1 MTAAEDP
8 VLDPARLDALRETGL
23 MDAAPAEAF
32 ERITHMVSEMLG
44 VPVALVSLVGADKQR
59 FASAF
64 GLPEEWSTETP
75 LSHSFCQHV
84 VARSAPLVV
93 DDAREDPLVQDN
105 LAIRDLDVIAYA
117 GMPLQLEDGQT
128 LGALCAIDGTA
139 RHWSERELQLLR
151 DLAAI
156 TADAIRLRRALVKA
170 AGRDGLTGLDDRGTF
185 RTAIASAAAEAGERG
200 HQVAVLGLGL
210 DGFAL
215 VNAALGHDAGD
226 TLLQQV
232 AERLRGAVEAC
243 GTVARLGGD
252 TFGVLCEQVADEVE
266 ALALADRVRAAVCDA
281 PYVVDGEE
289 HLLAASVGLALGR
302 AEDDAET
309 LVEEALA
316 AMARA
321 KEHRGAGHG
330 RMERELAERAGRR
343 LRLRSDTLRAH
354 LRGETWLAYQPL
366 VDLASGGRVTGFEAL
381 LRWDHPE
388 LGPVEPD
395 AFIPC
400 AEVTGA
406 IVPLGEWVLRQ
417 ACADAAAW
425 RRLPGG
431 EDVGVSVN
439 VAPVQLAVPS
449 FASVV
454 RATLEE
460 TGLPP
465 SALTIEIVERAL
477 LHGGEAHRRS
487 LQALAEL
494 GVAVALD
501 DFGTGYSAFDRLAE
515 LHVDVLKIDRS
526 FVAGIAQGERAAALV
541 EALVA
546 LGGKLGLRTVAEGV
560 EEADQARLL
569 QRMGCATAQGWH
581 FGRPTPVDGV
591 AAALASGGPPP
602 GAGIA

>member
-1 MTAAEDP
+1 VTATDDP
-8 VLDPARLDALRETGL
+8 IVDPARLNALRETGL

-93 DDAREDPLVQDN
+93 EDARVDPLVQDN

-117 GMPLQLEDGQT
+117 GVPLQLEDGQT
-128 LGALCAIDGTA
+128 LGALCAIDGETHA
-139 RHWSERELQLLR
+139 WTERELQLLS

-156 TADAIRLRRALVKA
+156 TADAIRLRRALVRA

-185 RTAIASAAAEAGERG
+185 RTAIGAAAVEARETGRDL
-200 HQVAVLGLGL
+200 AVLGLGL
-210 DGFAL
+210 DGFGI

-232 AERLRGAVEAC
+232 AERLRGAADEC

-252 TFGVLCEQVADEVE
+252 TFGVLCGDVADEVE
-266 ALALADRVRAAVCDA
+266 AIALADRVRAAVCDT

-289 HLLAASVGLALGR
+289 QLLAASIGLALGS
-302 AEDDAET
+302 AADDAEV
-309 LVEEALA
+309 LVEEALV

-321 KEHRGAGHG
+321 KQHRGAGHG
-330 RMERELAERAGRR
+330 RTDRELADRAALR
-343 LRLRSDTLRAH
+343 LRLRNDTSRAH

-366 VDLASGGRVTGFEAL
+366 VGLADGHRVEGFEAL

-388 LGPVEPD
+388 LGQVAPD

-406 IVPLGEWVLRQ
+406 IVPLGEWVLRR
-417 ACADAAAW
+417 ACEDAAAW
-425 RRLPGG
+425 RRLPGA
-431 EDVGVSVN
+431 EHVGVSVN

-449 FASVV
+449 FAGVV
-454 RATLEE
+454 RETLEQ
-460 TGLPP
+460 TGLPS

-477 LHGGEAHRRS
+477 LHGGEAHRRN

-494 GVAVALD
+494 GVTVALD
-501 DFGTGYSAFDRLAE
+501 DFGVGYSAFDRLAE
-515 LHVDVLKIDRS
+515 LHVDTLKIDRS
-526 FVAGIAQGERAAALV
+526 FVAGIAEGERAAALV

-546 LGGKLGLRTVAEGV
+546 LGDKLGLRMVAEGV
-560 EEADQARLL
+560 EEAAQARLL
-569 QRMGCATAQGWH
+569 QRMGCRTAQGWH
-581 FGRPTPVDGV
+581 FGRPMPIADV
-591 AAALASGGPPP
+591 AGHLTSGGAPP
-602 GAGIA
+602 GAGMA